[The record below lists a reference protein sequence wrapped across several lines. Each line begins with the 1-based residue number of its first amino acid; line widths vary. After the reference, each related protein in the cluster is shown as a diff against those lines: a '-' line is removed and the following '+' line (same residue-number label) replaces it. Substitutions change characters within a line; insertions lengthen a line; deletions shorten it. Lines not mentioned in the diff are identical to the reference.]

1 MALPWLGGLHRWG
14 QRPPCSAAVVIAG
27 PAIEG
32 NRCCIGVALVAG
44 TVVEAG
50 PGIVATIATAASEK
64 ASTALA
70 ATGSPVAFITASTI
84 ATALVIVG

>member
-1 MALPWLGGLHRWG
+1 MPRLGGLHRWG

-27 PAIEG
+27 PTIESS
-32 NRCCIGVALVAG
+32 RCCIGVALVAG

-50 PGIVATIATAASEK
+50 PGIVATIAAAAFEK
-64 ASTALA
+64 ASTALALA

-84 ATALVIVG
+84 TTALVIVG